1 MGDFFDSLKN
11 NLNTLELKYLTTDY
25 MKFLNGENSSRKKDD
40 VEGKDNE
47 IKPSGTVA
55 FLHGLRAYRPTN
67 QIRALVAMEPE
78 AYRGSN
84 YFDPSYQWTGLG
96 K

>member
-1 MGDFFDSLKN
+1 MGDFFDNLKN
-11 NLNTLELKYLTTDY
+11 NLKTLELKYLTSDY
-25 MKFLNGENSSRKKDD
+25 IKFLNGQNSSTKKDI
-40 VEGKDNE
+40 EENQ

-55 FLHGLRAYRPTN
+55 FLHALRAYRPTN
-67 QIRALVAMEPE
+67 RIRNLVAMEPE

>member
-1 MGDFFDSLKN
+1 MGDFFDNLKN
-11 NLNTLELKYLTTDY
+11 NLKTLELKYLTTDY
-25 MKFLNGENSSRKKDD
+25 IKFLNGQSSSIKKDI
-40 VEGKDNE
+40 EE
-47 IKPSGTVA
+47 SQIKPSGTVA
-55 FLHGLRAYRPTN
+55 FLHALRAYRPTN
-67 QIRALVAMEPE
+67 RIRNLVAMEPE

>member
-1 MGDFFDSLKN
+1 MGDFFDNLKS
-11 NLNTLELKYLTTDY
+11 NLKTLELKYLTTDY
-25 MKFLNGENSSRKKDD
+25 IKFLNGQNASTKKDI
-40 VEGKDNE
+40 EDNQ
-47 IKPSGTVA
+47 IKPSGSVA
-55 FLHGLRAYRPTN
+55 FLHALRAYRPTN
-67 QIRALVAMEPE
+67 RIRSLVAMEPE

>member
-11 NLNTLELKYLTTDY
+11 NLKTLELKYLTTDY
-25 MKFLNGENSSRKKDD
+25 VKFLNGQNASRKKDMIEEN
-40 VEGKDNE
+40 VL
-47 IKPSGTVA
+47 KPSGSVA
-55 FLHGLRAYRPTN
+55 FLHALRAYRPTN
-67 QIRALVAMEPE
+67 RIRALVAMEPE

-84 YFDPSYQWTGLG
+84 YYDPSYQWTGLG